1 MTTRR
6 RAGGEEATTPSF
18 IPVSDDEHGPFGTGD
33 GDVSP
38 SRYTN
43 RTTRSSSNSSRQK
56 RPNRAR
62 VNTSPVANSPL
73 APATRFNP
81 SAPNPNANWQNKKGT
96 WLTNLVIIWTIRLMF
111 AVIPGISKE
120 LSWTLTNCAYGL
132 VKLDIV
138 FLEAA

>member
-6 RAGGEEATTPSF
+6 RNGQEEATTPSF
-18 IPVSDDEHGPFGTGD
+18 IPVSDEDDFSGGPFGTGA

-38 SRYTN
+38 SRA
-43 RTTRSSSNSSRQK
+43 RGSARSSSNASTSRQR

-62 VNTSPVANSPL
+62 VNISPVANSPL
-73 APATRFNP
+73 APATRFGP

-132 VKLDIV
+132 VS
-138 FLEAA
+138 FTAE